1 MDGEGQVTGYRGQGG
16 VSDAPLAVPASAP
29 PALPMVPDSLRA
41 NFAVVIP
48 AFNEEEVVA
57 DLFREL
63 RATFQRHGLSGEI
76 IVVDDGSRDRTYEA
90 LQRESAGM
98 PRVKLL
104 RHRRNRGKTEAMV
117 TGAWAAEAEFLV
129 LFDADLQHSPEDI
142 PRFLAKLGEGWD
154 IVTGRKVGHYE
165 KRGVSSVYNRLSQTL
180 FDVPVRDLNSM
191 KAFRTEI
198 LREIPLRHDWHR
210 FFVVLAHAQGY
221 TVSEIDIELFPRRAG
236 VAKYSGRSRVLV
248 GVGDLVV
255 VWFYLKFSEKPMQ
268 FFGGGGL
275 MLIAL
280 GLLVG
285 LAAIVLRVGHWMP
298 PFGYRPL
305 LTLVVLLET
314 VGFILFGFGFMAELI
329 ATLRAEVD
337 DLRRRGT
344 GG

>member
-1 MDGEGQVTGYRGQGG
+1 
-16 VSDAPLAVPASAP
+16 VSDATVLQPSIPNRPAAAGGAASPAV
-29 PALPMVPDSLRA
+29 VPEHLRA

-48 AFNEEEVVA
+48 AFDEEDVVA

-63 RATFQRHGLSGEI
+63 RATFERHQLAGEI
-76 IVVDDGSRDRTYEA
+76 IVVDDGSRDGTFAA

-117 TGAWAAEAEFLV
+117 TGAWAAESEYLV

-142 PRFLAKLGEGWD
+142 PRFLAKLAEGWD
-154 IVTGRKVGHYE
+154 IVTGRKVGEYE
-165 KRGVSSVYNRLSQTL
+165 KRGVSSVYNRLSQSL

-236 VAKYSGRSRVLV
+236 VAKYSGRRRVLV

-275 MLIAL
+275 VLIAL

-285 LAAIVLRVGHWMP
+285 LVAIVLRVGHWMP

-329 ATLRAEVD
+329 ATLRAELD
-337 DLRRRGT
+337 DLRRRGRA
-344 GG
+344 

>member
-1 MDGEGQVTGYRGQGG
+1 MNPGGQVTGDRGQGG
-16 VSDAPLAVPASAP
+16 VLQDAPLPSRPASTA
-29 PALPMVPDSLRA
+29 PALPVVPDTLRG
-41 NFAVVIP
+41 NFAVLIP

-63 RATFQRHGLSGEI
+63 RATFQKHGLSGEI
-76 IVVDDGSRDRTYEA
+76 IVVDDGSRDRTFEA

-117 TGAWAAEAEFLV
+117 TGAWAAETEFLV
-129 LFDADLQHSPEDI
+129 LFDADLQHSTEEI
-142 PRFLAKLGEGWD
+142 PRFLAKLGEGTD

-285 LAAIVLRVGHWMP
+285 LLAIVLRVGQWMP

-329 ATLRAEVD
+329 ATLRAELD
-337 DLRRRGT
+337 DLRRRGR
-344 GG
+344 

>member
-1 MDGEGQVTGYRGQGG
+1 M
-16 VSDAPLAVPASAP
+16 LP
-29 PALPMVPDSLRA
+29 PAPTSPAGDGGAASLPVVPDHLRA
-41 NFAVVIP
+41 NFAVLIP
-48 AFNEEEVVA
+48 AFNEEEVIP

-63 RATFQRHGLSGEI
+63 RETFHKYGLSGEI
-76 IVVDDGSRDRTYEA
+76 IVVDDGSRDRTFEA

-117 TGAWAAEAEFLV
+117 TGAWAAESEFLV
-129 LFDADLQHSPEDI
+129 LFDADLQHGTDDI

-165 KRGVSSVYNRLSQTL
+165 KRGVSSIYNRLSQSL
-180 FDVPVRDLNSM
+180 FHVPVRDLNSM

-221 TVSEIDIELFPRRAG
+221 TVSEIDIELYPRRAG
-236 VAKYSGRSRVLV
+236 VAKYSGRGRVLV

-275 MLIAL
+275 GLIFS

-285 LAAIVLRVGHWMP
+285 LLAIVLRVGGWMP

-305 LTLVVLLET
+305 LTLVVLMET

-329 ATLRAEVD
+329 ATLRAEVE
-337 DLRRRGT
+337 DLRRRGR
-344 GG
+344 GV